1 MKKFTLK
8 NSLLFCLCTLCLC
21 FSTSV
26 VGQIDVRLEQ
36 KWETPATLKAPESVL
51 FDAKANVIYVSNIN
65 DPKAG
70 KDGNGSIGRISLDGE
85 VLEVEW
91 AIGGMDSPKGL
102 GLSKGLLY
110 IADLKQVAVVDTK
123 TGKLIKTIEV
133 EGAGMLNDIT
143 VDEKGIVYVSDS
155 DNKKIYRIKNDK
167 ARVWLEKD
175 FFQKPNGLLAHQNK
189 FYMVDMT
196 AGIFYEI
203 DKKTKALR
211 KIADG
216 LEGGDGI
223 AAYGN
228 DFIISNWHGEIHYV
242 SANGETKKL
251 LDTKAEQIN
260 AADHIYLPEQNLLI
274 VPTFYGNTV
283 VAYEVVE
290 E

>member
-1 MKKFTLK
+1 MKNFTPK
-8 NSLLFCLCTLCLC
+8 NSLLFCLCALCLS
-21 FSTSV
+21 FSASV
-26 VGQIDVRLEQ
+26 IGQSVRLEK
-36 KWETPATLKAPESVL
+36 KWETPTTLKEPESVL

-70 KDGNGSIGRISLDGE
+70 KDGNGSIGRISLDGK

-102 GLSKGLLY
+102 GLSNGLLY
-110 IADLKQVAVVDTK
+110 IADLKKVAVVDTK
-123 TGKLIKTIEV
+123 TGKLVKTIEV

-155 DNKKIYRIKNDK
+155 DNKKIYQIKNDK
-167 ARVWLEKD
+167 ASVWLEKD
-175 FFQKPNGLLAHQNK
+175 FFQKPNGLLALQNK

-216 LEGGDGI
+216 LEGADGI
-223 AAYGN
+223 AAYGD
-228 DFIISNWHGEIHYV
+228 DFIISNWNGEIYYV
-242 SANGETKKL
+242 WANGKIKKL
-251 LDTKAEQIN
+251 LDTKADKLN
-260 AADHIYLPEQNLLI
+260 AADLIYLPEQNLLV
-274 VPTFYGNTV
+274 VPTFYGNTA
-283 VAYEVVE
+283 VAYEVIKE
-290 E
+290 